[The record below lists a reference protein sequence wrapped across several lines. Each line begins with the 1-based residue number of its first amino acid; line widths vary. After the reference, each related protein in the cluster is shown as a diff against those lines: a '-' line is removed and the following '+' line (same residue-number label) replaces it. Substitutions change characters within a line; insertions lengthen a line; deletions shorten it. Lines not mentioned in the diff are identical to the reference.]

1 MAIMSDLHYEIDSY
15 IVENGYCSADNANKM
30 RLVETGMKKFM
41 LDKIGE
47 IDAKKSISNGIIEEI
62 SLHELAEILGET
74 FPPEKRNET
83 MSHLTR
89 YIIGV
94 AGFMQGYF
102 IKWDINDDLEYLS
115 SPLAVHNQDGKWDRL
130 ITHKQTPYIQIFDLA
145 LENLEQ
151 VMKLKEKKDR
161 ELVKS
166 MRQAS

>member
-1 MAIMSDLHYEIDSY
+1 MSIMGDLQYEIDSY
-15 IVENGYCSADNANKM
+15 IVKNGYCTADNANKM

-41 LDKIGE
+41 IDKIGE
-47 IDAKKSISNGIIEEI
+47 IDAKNSIPHSALEEI
-62 SLHELAEILGET
+62 SLHELAEILGER
-74 FPPEKRNET
+74 FPAEKRNET

-89 YIIGV
+89 YVIGV
-94 AGFMQGYF
+94 AGFMQGCF

-115 SPLAVHNQDGKWDRL
+115 CPLAVHKQDGKWERL
-130 ITHKQTPYIQIFDLA
+130 VTHKQTPYIQIFDLA

-151 VMKLKEKKDR
+151 VMSLKEKKDR